1 MEIKEIQK
9 KNKDVVITV
18 RTTKE
23 KSEFMKDKNISPSLV
38 FNKALDE
45 VIGK

>member
-9 KNKDVVITV
+9 KNKDVVISV

-38 FNKALDE
+38 FNIALDE
-45 VIGK
+45 LVNQ